1 MAQADFR
8 YDSEKWEAIGRRK
21 FGFLVVG
28 GDLVVCCETTLN
40 GRELGRERSMETQSG
55 RREPRKSV
63 RYHKCQDGEVSD
75 RDWNGL
81 ASLRMSLLISE
92 YRFPLHLTRVPTC
105 DASRMSSCLLE
116 TGNRISDLELEWSCL
131 VCVCQSRSTPSESL
145 LVVCLARGRLFQRV
159 MGAMPS
165 IENFRHLAPKIL
177 DRTFEVAA
185 RIQAVLIKGRA
196 SLLF

>member
-1 MAQADFR
+1 
-8 YDSEKWEAIGRRK
+8 
-21 FGFLVVG
+21 LVVG

-40 GRELGRERSMETQSG
+40 GRELGRERSMGTWSG
-55 RREPRKSV
+55 RRGPRKAV
-63 RYHKCQDGEVSD
+63 GYHKWQDGEDSD
-75 RDWNGL
+75 WDWNGL
-81 ASLRMSLLISE
+81 ASSRMSLLIPE
-92 YRFPLHLTRVPTC
+92 YRVLLHLTGVPTC
-105 DASRMSSCLLE
+105 NASRTSSCLPE
-116 TGNRISDLELEWSCL
+116 TGNGFQDLELEWSCL

-145 LVVCLARGRLFQRV
+145 LVMCLARGRLFQRV

-165 IENFRHLAPKIL
+165 IENFLHLAPKIL